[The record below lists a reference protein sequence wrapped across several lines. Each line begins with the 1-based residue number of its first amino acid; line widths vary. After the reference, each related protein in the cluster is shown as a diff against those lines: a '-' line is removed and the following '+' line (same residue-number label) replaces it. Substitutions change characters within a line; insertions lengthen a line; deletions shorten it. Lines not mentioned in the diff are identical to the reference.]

1 DAEIGQ
7 KGAFFK
13 GLASIAMNRQDIRTL
28 KILEEIDKGND
39 PSQRELAK
47 KLDISLGLANSFIK
61 RLVQKG
67 YFKVTNIPKKR
78 VKYILTPK
86 GAAEKTR
93 LTYKYIQYSYKFY
106 SETRQKLSKL
116 FKELE
121 SQGILRMVFYGA
133 NDFAEIAYISL
144 QETRIQIV
152 AVVDDEKIGE
162 KFFGNRV
169 TSTATL
175 DSLSFDKILISSL
188 TLTDSVLKKIL
199 EKGISRSKVVILG

>member
-1 DAEIGQ
+1 
-7 KGAFFK
+7 
-13 GLASIAMNRQDIRTL
+13 MNRQDIRTL

>member
-1 DAEIGQ
+1 
-7 KGAFFK
+7 
-13 GLASIAMNRQDIRTL
+13 MNRQDIRTL

-93 LTYKYIQYSYKFY
+93 LTYKYIRYSYKFY